1 MKKILLTIIISLTL
15 LGCSKNEE
23 NTTPVPTNKN
33 KMKEVLIGTWKLIGY
48 YDDIEDPETG
58 SNYHLIENGDI
69 YKFSSNGNFDNV
81 GDDINP
87 DGTYSVSLDSVL
99 TRNYNSNSL
108 NPNITLNHKVFK
120 LTNKYM
126 EFYPVSG
133 VGTSGWLERYEKVN
147 P

>member
-23 NTTPVPTNKN
+23 NTTLVPVNKN

-58 SNYHLIENGDI
+58 TNYYLVENGDV

-87 DGTYSVSLDSVL
+87 DGTYSVSLDSLL

-108 NPNITLNHKVFK
+108 NPNSTFVDKINLLNEQYFEYSCYQNGAICNIYRYIK
-120 LTNKYM
+120 TN
-126 EFYPVSG
+126 
-133 VGTSGWLERYEKVN
+133 
-147 P
+147 